1 LGEQKTFICSIG
13 EKKLNN
19 LENIHKIKL
28 MKLTSLQDA
37 IAEFDPIERIAFETA
52 KSWFSALE
60 SLVSLREQKGLT
72 QKQVG
77 DALGVSQAAI
87 AQFENGS
94 ANPTIQR
101 IKLYAMVIG
110 ASVSFEIVDSGISHS
125 QLQGHESKEI
135 QMRKKPGP
143 KAASVVP
150 RT

>member
-1 LGEQKTFICSIG
+1 
-13 EKKLNN
+13 
-19 LENIHKIKL
+19 

-37 IAEFDPIERIAFETA
+37 IADLDPIELVAFQTA
-52 KSWFSALE
+52 KSWSRALE

-77 DALGVSQAAI
+77 EALAISQAAV

-94 ANPTIQR
+94 ANLTIQR

-110 ASVSFEIVDSGISHS
+110 ASISFEIVDSGISHS
-125 QLQGHESKEI
+125 QLQGHDSKEV

-143 KAASVVP
+143 KPSSIEVKA
-150 RT
+150 

>member
-1 LGEQKTFICSIG
+1 
-13 EKKLNN
+13 
-19 LENIHKIKL
+19 

-37 IAEFDPIERIAFETA
+37 IADLDPIELVAFETA
-52 KSWFSALE
+52 KSWSRALE

-77 DALGVSQAAI
+77 EALAISQAAV

-110 ASVSFEIVDSGISHS
+110 ASISFEIVDSGISHS
-125 QLQGHESKEI
+125 QLQGHDSKEV

-143 KAASVVP
+143 KPSSIEVKA
-150 RT
+150 

>member
-1 LGEQKTFICSIG
+1 MNKSG
-13 EKKLNN
+13 
-19 LENIHKIKL
+19 NIHKINL

-37 IAEFDPIERIAFETA
+37 VAELDPIERVAFETA
-52 KSWFSALE
+52 KNWSRVLE
-60 SLVSLREQKGLT
+60 SLVSLREQKGFT

-77 DALGVSQAAI
+77 EALGISQAAV

-110 ASVSFEIVDSGISHS
+110 ASLRFEVVDSGLSQS
-125 QLQGHESKEI
+125 QLQGQKSVEI

-143 KAASVVP
+143 KTAAIEVKA
-150 RT
+150 

>member
-1 LGEQKTFICSIG
+1 
-13 EKKLNN
+13 
-19 LENIHKIKL
+19 

-37 IAEFDPIERIAFETA
+37 IAELDPIERVAFETA
-52 KSWFSALE
+52 KNWSRGLE

-77 DALGVSQAAI
+77 EALGISQAAV

-110 ASVSFEIVDSGISHS
+110 ASLRFEVVDSGISQS
-125 QLQGHESKEI
+125 QLEGHKSAEI

-143 KAASVVP
+143 KTVP
-150 RT
+150 QEVKA

>member
-1 LGEQKTFICSIG
+1 
-13 EKKLNN
+13 
-19 LENIHKIKL
+19 

-37 IAEFDPIERIAFETA
+37 VAELDPIEQVAFETA
-52 KSWFSALE
+52 KNWSRVLE
-60 SLVSLREQKGLT
+60 SLVSLREQKGFT

-77 DALGVSQAAI
+77 EALGISQAAV

-110 ASVSFEIVDSGISHS
+110 ASLRFEVVDSGISQS
-125 QLQGHESKEI
+125 QLQGQKSVEI

-143 KAASVVP
+143 KTAAIEVKA
-150 RT
+150 

>member
-1 LGEQKTFICSIG
+1 
-13 EKKLNN
+13 
-19 LENIHKIKL
+19 

-37 IAEFDPIERIAFETA
+37 VAELDPIERVAFETA
-52 KSWFSALE
+52 KNWSRVLE
-60 SLVSLREQKGLT
+60 SLVSLREQKGFT

-77 DALGVSQAAI
+77 EALGISQAAV

-110 ASVSFEIVDSGISHS
+110 ASLRFEVVDSGLSQS
-125 QLQGHESKEI
+125 QLQGQKSVEI

-143 KAASVVP
+143 KTAAIEVKA
-150 RT
+150 

>member
-1 LGEQKTFICSIG
+1 
-13 EKKLNN
+13 
-19 LENIHKIKL
+19 

-37 IAEFDPIERIAFETA
+37 VAELDPIERVAFETA
-52 KSWFSALE
+52 KNWSRSLE

-77 DALGVSQAAI
+77 EALGISQAAV

-110 ASVSFEIVDSGISHS
+110 ASLRFEVVDSGISQS
-125 QLQGHESKEI
+125 QLQRQKSLEI
-135 QMRKKPGP
+135 QTRKKPGP
-143 KAASVVP
+143 KTAPVEVKA
-150 RT
+150 

>member
-1 LGEQKTFICSIG
+1 
-13 EKKLNN
+13 
-19 LENIHKIKL
+19 

-37 IAEFDPIERIAFETA
+37 VAELDPIEQVAFETA
-52 KSWFSALE
+52 KNWSRVLE
-60 SLVSLREQKGLT
+60 ALVSLREQKGFT

-77 DALGVSQAAI
+77 EALGISQAAV

-110 ASVSFEIVDSGISHS
+110 ASLRFEVVDSGLSQS
-125 QLQGHESKEI
+125 QLQGQKSVEI

-143 KAASVVP
+143 KTAAIEVKA
-150 RT
+150 

>member
-1 LGEQKTFICSIG
+1 
-13 EKKLNN
+13 
-19 LENIHKIKL
+19 

-37 IAEFDPIERIAFETA
+37 VAELDPIEQVAFETA
-52 KSWFSALE
+52 KNWSRVLE
-60 SLVSLREQKGLT
+60 SLVSLREQKGFT

-77 DALGVSQAAI
+77 EALGISQAAV

-110 ASVSFEIVDSGISHS
+110 ASLRFEVVDSGLSQS
-125 QLQGHESKEI
+125 QLQGQKSVEI

-143 KAASVVP
+143 KTAAIEVKA
-150 RT
+150 

>member
-1 LGEQKTFICSIG
+1 MNKSG
-13 EKKLNN
+13 
-19 LENIHKIKL
+19 NIHKINL

-37 IAEFDPIERIAFETA
+37 VAELDPIEQVAFETA
-52 KSWFSALE
+52 KNWSRVLE
-60 SLVSLREQKGLT
+60 SLVSLREQKGFT

-77 DALGVSQAAI
+77 EALGISQAAV

-110 ASVSFEIVDSGISHS
+110 ASLRFEVVDSGISQS
-125 QLQGHESKEI
+125 QLQGQKSVEI

-143 KAASVVP
+143 KTAAIEVKA
-150 RT
+150 

>member
-1 LGEQKTFICSIG
+1 MSKS
-13 EKKLNN
+13 
-19 LENIHKIKL
+19 ENIHKINL

-37 IAEFDPIERIAFETA
+37 IAELDPLERVAFETA
-52 KSWFSALE
+52 KNWSRALE
-60 SLVSLREQKGLT
+60 SLVGLREQKGFT

-77 DALGVSQAAI
+77 EALGISQAAV

-110 ASVSFEIVDSGISHS
+110 ASLRFEVVDSGISQS
-125 QLQGHESKEI
+125 QLQGQQSVEV

-143 KAASVVP
+143 KTAPIEVEA
-150 RT
+150 